1 MAQRISWRQ
10 PNVTTKRAGSG
21 RRRGPRGAAER
32 VSGLLVM
39 LPWLVERKRVKLAQ
53 MAKQFKLSESELM
66 DDLMMAAVCGVP
78 PYSPDALID
87 VFIDE
92 DEVVAEVPLLFS
104 RPLRLNTAE
113 VFALT
118 SMGKAA
124 MQLPGTSATGSLAT
138 ALAKLRR
145 LLPSAQDHVEI
156 DLAPVRYVDTCTA
169 AVKSGE
175 QLNITYFSPARAQRS
190 ERTIT
195 PRKVFEDGG
204 HWYVAADDENS
215 AEQRVFRID
224 RIEALEHTSSFTPNV
239 AAHSASDP
247 GDDGEWFS
255 DSLQRVTLRV
265 QPRARWVVES
275 YPYISRVINTDGS
288 VDIAMAVSSE
298 HWLGRLLLR
307 AGTNVSVLEPIEL
320 RDVGKRTASAV
331 LKRYG

>member
-1 MAQRISWRQ
+1 M
-10 PNVTTKRAGSG
+10 TTKRVSAK

-39 LPWLVERKRVKLAQ
+39 LPWLVERKRVNLAQ
-53 MAKQFKLSESELM
+53 MAEQFKLTEAELM

-124 MQLPGTSATGSLAT
+124 LQLPGATATGPLST
-138 ALAKLRR
+138 ALTKLSR
-145 LLPSAQDHVEI
+145 LLPSAQDVVEI
-156 DLAPVRYVDTCTA
+156 DLTPVTHVADIAA
-169 AVKSGE
+169 AVESGE
-175 QLNITYFSPARAQRS
+175 RLRITYFSPVRAQHS
-190 ERTIT
+190 ERSIT

-204 HWYVAADDENS
+204 HWYVAADDDRSGER
-215 AEQRVFRID
+215 RVFRID
-224 RIEALEHTSSFTPNV
+224 RIESLEHTSSFSTIV
-239 AAHSASDP
+239 ADSTDRELA
-247 GDDGEWFS
+247 DDGEWFS
-255 DSLQRVTLRV
+255 DALQRVTLRV

-275 YPYISRVINTDGS
+275 YPFISRTKNPDGS
-288 VDIAMAVSSE
+288 VDITMAVSSE

-307 AGTNVSVLEPIEL
+307 AGTNVKVLEPVEL
-320 RDVGKRTASAV
+320 RDVGVRTAQAV

>member
-1 MAQRISWRQ
+1 M
-10 PNVTTKRAGSG
+10 TTKRASSG

-53 MAKQFKLSESELM
+53 MAEQFKLSESELM

-124 MQLPGTSATGSLAT
+124 MQLPGTTVTGPLGT

-145 LLPSAQDHVEI
+145 LLPSAQDLVEI
-156 DLAPVRYVDTCTA
+156 DLLPVPYVDTFTA
-169 AVKSGE
+169 AVESGE
-175 QLNITYFSPARAQRS
+175 QLQITYFSPARAQRS
-190 ERTIT
+190 ERAIT

-204 HWYVAADDENS
+204 HWYVAADDFGSGER
-215 AEQRVFRID
+215 RVFRID
-224 RIEALEHTSSFTPNV
+224 RIEALEHTSKFGPRLTEHLSGN
-239 AAHSASDP
+239 P
-247 GDDGEWFS
+247 GDESEWFS
-255 DSLQRVTLRV
+255 DSLQKVTLRV

-275 YPYISRVINTDGS
+275 YPYISRIKNKDGS
-288 VDIAMAVSSE
+288 VDITMAVSSE

-307 AGTNVSVLEPIEL
+307 AGTNVSVLEPAEL
-320 RDVGKRTASAV
+320 RDVGKRTALEV

>member
-1 MAQRISWRQ
+1 M
-10 PNVTTKRAGSG
+10 TTKWINAG

-53 MAKQFKLSESELM
+53 MAEQFKMSEADLT

-124 MQLPGTSATGSLAT
+124 LQLPGATATGPLAT
-138 ALAKLRR
+138 ALIKLGR
-145 LLPSAQDHVEI
+145 LLPSAQDLIEI
-156 DLAPVRYVDTCTA
+156 DLKPVAHVA
-169 AVKSGE
+169 AFTEAVESGE
-175 QLNITYFSPARAQRS
+175 QLVITYFSPARAERS

-204 HWYVAADDENS
+204 HWYVAADDDRSGER
-215 AEQRVFRID
+215 RVFRID
-224 RIEALEHTSSFTPNV
+224 RVEVLEHTSSFSRNTTAPP
-239 AAHSASDP
+239 A
-247 GDDGEWFS
+247 GDTFDEGDWFS
-255 DSLQRVTLRV
+255 DSLQQVTLRV

-275 YPYISRVINTDGS
+275 YPYIERTKNIDGS
-288 VDIAMAVSSE
+288 VDITMAVSSE

-307 AGTNVSVLEPIEL
+307 AGTNVVVLEPREL
-320 RDVGKRTASAV
+320 RDIGQRTAIEV
-331 LKRYG
+331 LNRYG

>member
-1 MAQRISWRQ
+1 MTA
-10 PNVTTKRAGSG
+10 KRASSG

-53 MAKQFKLSESELM
+53 MAEQFKLSEAELM

-104 RPLRLNTAE
+104 RPLRLSTAE

-124 MQLPGTSATGSLAT
+124 LQLPGATATGPLAT
-138 ALAKLRR
+138 ALAKLCR
-145 LLPSAQDHVEI
+145 LLPSVQDVVEI
-156 DLAPVRYVDTCTA
+156 DLQPVAHVAAFTA
-169 AVKSGE
+169 AVESGE
-175 QLNITYFSPARAQRS
+175 QLHITYFSPARAERS

-204 HWYVAADDENS
+204 HWYVVADDDRSGER
-215 AEQRVFRID
+215 RVFRID
-224 RIEALEHTSSFTPNV
+224 RIEGLEHTSSF
-239 AAHSASDP
+239 ASVETASTDGDLGEDDP
-247 GDDGEWFS
+247 WFS

-275 YPYISRVINTDGS
+275 YPFVSRTKNSDGS
-288 VDIAMAVSSE
+288 VDITMAVSSE

-307 AGTNVSVLEPIEL
+307 AGTHVSVLEPVEL

>member
-1 MAQRISWRQ
+1 M
-10 PNVTTKRAGSG
+10 TTKRTGSG

-32 VSGLLVM
+32 VSGLLIM

-53 MAKQFKLSESELM
+53 MAEQFKMSEAELM

-118 SMGKAA
+118 STGKAA
-124 MQLPGTSATGSLAT
+124 LQLPGAIATGPLAS

-145 LLPSAQDHVEI
+145 LLPSAEDVVEI
-156 DLAPVRYVDTCTA
+156 DLAPVAHVAEFTA
-169 AVKSGE
+169 AVESGE
-175 QLNITYFSPARAQRS
+175 QLRITYFSPARAERS
-190 ERTIT
+190 ERNIT

-204 HWYVAADDENS
+204 HWYVIADDDRSGER
-215 AEQRVFRID
+215 RVFRID
-224 RIEALEHTSSFTPNV
+224 RIESVEHTASFSPV
-239 AAHSASDP
+239 ASVSTHSDP
-247 GDDGEWFS
+247 GEDSEWFGE
-255 DSLQRVTLRV
+255 SLQQVTLRV

-275 YPYISRVINTDGS
+275 YPYISRIKNPDSS
-288 VDIAMAVSSE
+288 VDITMAVSSE

-307 AGTNVSVLEPIEL
+307 AGTNVSVLEPAEL
-320 RDVGKRTASAV
+320 RDVGMRTATAV
-331 LKRYG
+331 LKRYD

>member
-1 MAQRISWRQ
+1 M
-10 PNVTTKRAGSG
+10 TTKRTSSG

-39 LPWLVERKRVKLAQ
+39 LPWLVERKRVKLAH
-53 MAKQFKLSESELM
+53 MAEQFKMSEAELM

-124 MQLPGTSATGSLAT
+124 LQVPGATATGPLAT

-145 LLPSAQDHVEI
+145 LLPSAQDFVEI
-156 DLAPVRYVDTCTA
+156 DLRPVAFVDEITA
-169 AVKSGE
+169 AVESGE
-175 QLNITYFSPARAQRS
+175 QLRISYFSPARAQRS
-190 ERTIT
+190 ERSIT

-204 HWYVAADDENS
+204 HWYVVADDDLSGER
-215 AEQRVFRID
+215 RVFRVD
-224 RIEALEHTSSFTPNV
+224 RIETLEHTSSFSPV
-239 AAHSASDP
+239 AAVSTR
-247 GDDGEWFS
+247 GTQDDESEWFG
-255 DSLQRVTLRV
+255 DSFQRVTLRV

-275 YPYISRVINTDGS
+275 YPFVSRTKNSDGS
-288 VDIAMAVSSE
+288 VDITMAVSSE

-307 AGTNVSVLEPIEL
+307 AGTSVTVLEPAEL
-320 RDVGKRTASAV
+320 RDVGKRTARAV
-331 LKRYG
+331 LNRYG

>member
-1 MAQRISWRQ
+1 MTA
-10 PNVTTKRAGSG
+10 KRANPG

-53 MAKQFKLSESELM
+53 MAEQFKLSEKELM

-124 MQLPGTSATGSLAT
+124 LQLPGATATGPLAT
-138 ALAKLRR
+138 ALTKLRR
-145 LLPSAQDHVEI
+145 LLPSAQDVVEI
-156 DLAPVRYVDTCTA
+156 DLAPVAHVAEFTA
-169 AVKSGE
+169 AVESGE
-175 QLNITYFSPARAQRS
+175 QLHITYFSPARAQRS
-190 ERTIT
+190 ERSIT

-204 HWYVAADDENS
+204 HWYVVADDDLSGER
-215 AEQRVFRID
+215 RVFRID
-224 RIEALEHTSSFTPNV
+224 RVESLEHTSSFSPV
-239 AAHSASDP
+239 AAVSTHDDQ
-247 GDDGEWFS
+247 GDESEWFG
-255 DSLQRVTLRV
+255 DSLQQVTLRV

-275 YPYISRVINTDGS
+275 YPFISRIKNSDGS
-288 VDIAMAVSSE
+288 VDITMAVSSE

-307 AGTNVSVLEPIEL
+307 AGTNVRVLEPVEL
-320 RDVGKRTASAV
+320 RNVGKRTAEAV

>member
-1 MAQRISWRQ
+1 
-10 PNVTTKRAGSG
+10 
-21 RRRGPRGAAER
+21 
-32 VSGLLVM
+32 M
-39 LPWLVERKRVKLAQ
+39 LPWLMERKRVKLAD
-53 MAKQFKLSESELM
+53 MAEQFKMSESELM

-124 MQLPGTSATGSLAT
+124 LQLPGSTESGPLAT

-145 LLPSAQDHVEI
+145 LLPSTQDLVEI
-156 DLAPVRYVDTCTA
+156 DLAPVRYVDQITA
-169 AVKSGE
+169 AVESGE
-175 QLNITYFSPARAQRS
+175 QLRITYFSPARAQRS
-190 ERTIT
+190 ERSIT

-204 HWYVAADDENS
+204 HWYVAADDDGS
-215 AEQRVFRID
+215 GQQRVFRID
-224 RIEALEHTSSFTPNV
+224 RIEALEHTSRFSLG
-239 AAHSASDP
+239 ASTATV
-247 GDDGEWFS
+247 GDSGDESEWFG
-255 DSLQRVTLRV
+255 DSLQQVTLRV

-275 YPYISRVINTDGS
+275 YPYISRIKNSDGS
-288 VDIAMAVSSE
+288 VDITMAVSSE

-307 AGTNVSVLEPIEL
+307 AGTSVSVLEPVEL
-320 RDVGKRTASAV
+320 RDVAKRSASEV

>member
-1 MAQRISWRQ
+1 MAQRIGKRLTPMS
-10 PNVTTKRAGSG
+10 TKRANAG

-39 LPWLVERKRVKLAQ
+39 LPWLVERKRVKLAD
-53 MAKQFKLSESELM
+53 MAKQFKMSEAELT

-92 DEVVAEVPLLFS
+92 DEVVAEVPLVFS

-124 MQLPGTSATGSLAT
+124 LQFPGAADTGPLAT
-138 ALAKLRR
+138 ALTKLRR
-145 LLPSAQDHVEI
+145 LLPSTQDLIEVDLKPVAHVAEF
-156 DLAPVRYVDTCTA
+156 TA
-169 AVKSGE
+169 AVESGE
-175 QLNITYFSPARAQRS
+175 QLIITYLSPARAERS
-190 ERTIT
+190 ERAIT

-204 HWYVAADDENS
+204 HWYVAADDDRSGER
-215 AEQRVFRID
+215 RVFRID
-224 RIEALEHTSSFTPNV
+224 RVEGVEHTSSFSPNTSTPDSGN
-239 AAHSASDP
+239 SGDESD
-247 GDDGEWFS
+247 WFS
-255 DSLQRVTLRV
+255 GLRQQVTLRV

-275 YPYISRVINTDGS
+275 YPYIERTKNDDGS
-288 VDIAMAVSSE
+288 VDITMAVSSE

-307 AGTNVSVLEPIEL
+307 AGINVRVLEPVEL
-320 RDVGKRTASAV
+320 RDVAMRTAAKV
-331 LKRYG
+331 LERYG

>member
-1 MAQRISWRQ
+1 M
-10 PNVTTKRAGSG
+10 TTKGTGSG
-21 RRRGPRGAAER
+21 RRRGPRGAADR

-39 LPWLVERKRVKLAQ
+39 LPWLMERKRVKLAD
-53 MAKQFKLSESELM
+53 MAEQFKMSESELM

-124 MQLPGTSATGSLAT
+124 LQLPGSTESGPLAT

-145 LLPSAQDHVEI
+145 LLPSTQDLVEI
-156 DLAPVRYVDTCTA
+156 DLAPVRYVDQITA
-169 AVKSGE
+169 AVESGE
-175 QLNITYFSPARAQRS
+175 QLRITYFSPARAQRS
-190 ERTIT
+190 ERSIT

-204 HWYVAADDENS
+204 HWYVAADDDGS
-215 AEQRVFRID
+215 GEQRVFRID
-224 RIEALEHTSSFTPNV
+224 RIEALEHTSSFSL
-239 AAHSASDP
+239 SASTAAV
-247 GDDGEWFS
+247 GDLGDESEWFG
-255 DSLQRVTLRV
+255 DSLQQVTLRV

-275 YPYISRVINTDGS
+275 YPYMSRIKNSDGS
-288 VDIAMAVSSE
+288 VDITMAVSSE

-307 AGTNVSVLEPIEL
+307 AGTSVSVLEPVGL
-320 RDVGKRTASAV
+320 RDVAKRSAIEV

>member
-1 MAQRISWRQ
+1 M
-10 PNVTTKRAGSG
+10 TTKRANSG

-53 MAKQFKLSESELM
+53 MAEQFKLSESELM

-124 MQLPGTSATGSLAT
+124 LQLPGTTATGPLAT

-145 LLPSAQDHVEI
+145 LLPSAQDLVEI
-156 DLAPVRYVDTCTA
+156 DLAPVPNVDTFTA
-169 AVKSGE
+169 AVESGE
-175 QLNITYFSPARAQRS
+175 QLRITYFSPARAQRS

-204 HWYVAADDENS
+204 HWYVAADDYGSGER
-215 AEQRVFRID
+215 RVFRID
-224 RIEALEHTSSFTPNV
+224 RIETLEHTLSFSPI
-239 AAHSASDP
+239 AATSTFSDP
-247 GDDGEWFS
+247 GDESEWFG
-255 DSLQRVTLRV
+255 DSLQQVTLRV

-275 YPYISRVINTDGS
+275 YPYISRIKNSDGS
-288 VDIAMAVSSE
+288 VDITMAVSSE

-307 AGTNVSVLEPIEL
+307 AGTNVSVLEPVEL
-320 RDVGKRTASAV
+320 REVGKRTARAV
-331 LKRYG
+331 LRRYG

>member
-1 MAQRISWRQ
+1 MK
-10 PNVTTKRAGSG
+10 TKRASSG
-21 RRRGPRGAAER
+21 RRRGPRGAADR

-53 MAKQFKLSESELM
+53 MAEQFKLSESELM
-66 DDLMMAAVCGVP
+66 EDLMMAAVCGVP

-92 DEVVAEVPLLFS
+92 DEVVAEVPILFS

-124 MQLPGTSATGSLAT
+124 LQLPGTTATGPLAT
-138 ALAKLRR
+138 ALVKLRR
-145 LLPSAQDHVEI
+145 LLPSAQDLVEI
-156 DLAPVRYVDTCTA
+156 DLLPVPYVDTFTA
-169 AVKSGE
+169 AVETGE
-175 QLNITYFSPARAQRS
+175 QLQITYFSPARAQRS

-204 HWYVAADDENS
+204 HWYVAADDFGSSER
-215 AEQRVFRID
+215 RVFRID
-224 RIEALEHTSSFTPNV
+224 RIEALEHTFSFSLSTATTPV
-239 AAHSASDP
+239 GDP
-247 GDDGEWFS
+247 GDGSEWFS
-255 DSLQRVTLRV
+255 DSLQQVTLRV

-275 YPYISRVINTDGS
+275 YPYISRIKNKDGS
-288 VDIAMAVSSE
+288 VDITMSVSSE

-307 AGTNVSVLEPIEL
+307 AGTNVRVLEPVEL
-320 RDVGKRTASAV
+320 RDVAKRTASEV

>member
-1 MAQRISWRQ
+1 MAQRTGWRD
-10 PNVTTKRAGSG
+10 PIVTTKRAGSG

-53 MAKQFKLSESELM
+53 MAEQFKLSESELM

-92 DEVVAEVPLLFS
+92 DEVVVEVPLLFS

-124 MQLPGTSATGSLAT
+124 LQLPGIAATGPLVT

-145 LLPSAQDHVEI
+145 LLPSAQDLVEI
-156 DLAPVRYVDTCTA
+156 DLAPVRFVDTCTA
-169 AVKSGE
+169 AVESGE
-175 QLNITYFSPARAQRS
+175 QLHITYFSPARAQRS

-204 HWYVAADDENS
+204 HWYVAADDDGS
-215 AEQRVFRID
+215 GEQRVFRID
-224 RIEALEHTSSFTPNV
+224 RIEALEHTSSFAPKLT
-239 AAHSASDP
+239 AHLSGDP
-247 GDDGEWFS
+247 GDEGEWFS
-255 DSLQRVTLRV
+255 DSLQQVTLRV

-275 YPYISRVINTDGS
+275 YPYISRIMNVDGS
-288 VDIAMAVSSE
+288 VDITMAVSSE

-307 AGTNVSVLEPIEL
+307 AGTNVSVLEPVEL
-320 RDVGKRTASAV
+320 RDVSKRTASAV

>member
-1 MAQRISWRQ
+1 MTA
-10 PNVTTKRAGSG
+10 KRVGVG

-39 LPWLVERKRVKLAQ
+39 LPWLVARERVKLAQ
-53 MAKQFKLSESELM
+53 MAEQFKLSEAELI

-118 SMGKAA
+118 SVGKAA
-124 MQLPGTSATGSLAT
+124 MQLPGATATGPLAT

-145 LLPSAQDHVEI
+145 LLPSSQDVVEI
-156 DLAPVRYVDTCTA
+156 DIEPVAHVEAFTA
-169 AVKSGE
+169 AVESGE
-175 QLNITYFSPARAQRS
+175 QLRITYFSAARAQSS

-204 HWYVAADDENS
+204 HWYVTADDDRSGER
-215 AEQRVFRID
+215 RVFRID
-224 RIEALEHTSSFTPNV
+224 RIEHLEHTSNFAPVEPSTT
-239 AAHSASDP
+239 DGDL
-247 GDDGEWFS
+247 GDDGKWFK

-275 YPYISRVINTDGS
+275 YPFVSRTKNPDDS
-288 VDIAMAVSSE
+288 VDITMAVSSE

-307 AGTNVSVLEPIEL
+307 AGTDVSVVEPASM

-331 LKRYG
+331 LRRYG

>member
-1 MAQRISWRQ
+1 M
-10 PNVTTKRAGSG
+10 TTKRAGSG
-21 RRRGPRGAAER
+21 RRRGPRGAADR

-39 LPWLVERKRVKLAQ
+39 LPWLMERKRVKLAD
-53 MAKQFKLSESELM
+53 MAEQFKMSESELM

-124 MQLPGTSATGSLAT
+124 LQLPGTSESGPLAT

-145 LLPSAQDHVEI
+145 LLPSAQDHVAI
-156 DLAPVRYVDTCTA
+156 DLAPVRYVDAITE
-169 AVKSGE
+169 AVESGQ
-175 QLNITYFSPARAQRS
+175 QLLITYFSPVRAKRT
-190 ERTIT
+190 ERVIT

-204 HWYVAADDENS
+204 HWYVAADDD
-215 AEQRVFRID
+215 ATGEQRVFRID
-224 RIEALEHTSSFTPNV
+224 RIEALEHTSSFSPTAEKV
-239 AAHSASDP
+239 AA
-247 GDDGEWFS
+247 GDSGDESEWFGE
-255 DSLQRVTLRV
+255 SLQRVTLRV
-265 QPRARWVVES
+265 QPKARWVVES
-275 YPYISRVINTDGS
+275 YPYISRTKNQDGS
-288 VDIAMAVSSE
+288 VDITMAVSSE

-307 AGTNVSVLEPIEL
+307 AGTSVTVLEPVGF
-320 RDVGKRTASAV
+320 RDVAKRTASEV
-331 LKRYG
+331 LRRYG

>member
-1 MAQRISWRQ
+1 MTA
-10 PNVTTKRAGSG
+10 KRAGPG

-53 MAKQFKLSESELM
+53 MAEQFKLSEKELM

-118 SMGKAA
+118 STGKAA
-124 MQLPGTSATGSLAT
+124 LQLPGATATGPLAT
-138 ALAKLRR
+138 ALTKLRR
-145 LLPSAQDHVEI
+145 LLPSAQDVVEI
-156 DLAPVRYVDTCTA
+156 DLAPVAHVAEFTA
-169 AVKSGE
+169 AVESGE
-175 QLNITYFSPARAQRS
+175 QLRITYFSPARAQRS
-190 ERTIT
+190 ERSIT

-204 HWYVAADDENS
+204 HWYVIADDDLSGER
-215 AEQRVFRID
+215 RVFRID
-224 RIEALEHTSSFTPNV
+224 RVESLEHTSSFSPV
-239 AAHSASDP
+239 AAVSTHDDR
-247 GDDGEWFS
+247 GDESEWFG
-255 DSLQRVTLRV
+255 DSLQQVTLRV

-275 YPYISRVINTDGS
+275 YPFISRIKNSDGS
-288 VDIAMAVSSE
+288 VDITMAVSSE

-307 AGTNVSVLEPIEL
+307 AGTNVSVLEPVEL
-320 RDVGKRTASAV
+320 RNVGKRTAEAV

>member
-1 MAQRISWRQ
+1 
-10 PNVTTKRAGSG
+10 
-21 RRRGPRGAAER
+21 
-32 VSGLLVM
+32 M

-53 MAKQFKLSESELM
+53 MAEQFKLSESELM
-66 DDLMMAAVCGVP
+66 EDLMMAAVCGVP

-124 MQLPGTSATGSLAT
+124 LQLPGTTATGPLAT

-145 LLPSAQDHVEI
+145 LLPSAQDLVEI
-156 DLAPVRYVDTCTA
+156 DLAPMPYVDTFTA
-169 AVKSGE
+169 AVESGE
-175 QLNITYFSPARAQRS
+175 QLQITYFSPARAQRS

-204 HWYVAADDENS
+204 HWYVAADDFGSGER
-215 AEQRVFRID
+215 RVFRID
-224 RIEALEHTSSFTPNV
+224 RIEALEHTSSFSLGTATTPV
-239 AAHSASDP
+239 GDP
-247 GDDGEWFS
+247 GDGSEWFS
-255 DSLQRVTLRV
+255 DSLQQVTLRV

-275 YPYISRVINTDGS
+275 YPYISRIKNKDGS
-288 VDIAMAVSSE
+288 VDITMAVSSE

-307 AGTNVSVLEPIEL
+307 AGTNVRVLEPVEL
-320 RDVGKRTASAV
+320 RDVAKRTASEV

>member
-1 MAQRISWRQ
+1 MTA
-10 PNVTTKRAGSG
+10 KRANPG

-53 MAKQFKLSESELM
+53 MAEQFKLSEKELM

-113 VFALT
+113 MFALT

-124 MQLPGTSATGSLAT
+124 LQLPGATATGPLAT
-138 ALAKLRR
+138 ALTKLRR
-145 LLPSAQDHVEI
+145 LLPSAQDVVVI
-156 DLAPVRYVDTCTA
+156 DLAPVAHVAEFTA
-169 AVKSGE
+169 AVESGE
-175 QLNITYFSPARAQRS
+175 QLHITYFSPARAQRS
-190 ERTIT
+190 ERSIT

-204 HWYVAADDENS
+204 HWYVVADDDLSGER
-215 AEQRVFRID
+215 RVFRID
-224 RIEALEHTSSFTPNV
+224 RVESLEHTSSFSPV
-239 AAHSASDP
+239 AAVSTHDDQ
-247 GDDGEWFS
+247 GDESEWFG
-255 DSLQRVTLRV
+255 DSLQQVTLRV

-275 YPYISRVINTDGS
+275 YPFISRIKNSDGS
-288 VDIAMAVSSE
+288 VDITMAVSSE

-307 AGTNVSVLEPIEL
+307 AGTNVSVLEPVEL
-320 RDVGKRTASAV
+320 RNVGKRTAEAV

>member
-1 MAQRISWRQ
+1 M
-10 PNVTTKRAGSG
+10 TTKGVGSG
-21 RRRGPRGAAER
+21 RRRGPRGAADR

-39 LPWLVERKRVKLAQ
+39 LPWLMERKRVKLAD
-53 MAKQFKLSESELM
+53 MAEQFKMSESELM

-124 MQLPGTSATGSLAT
+124 LQLPGTSESGPLAT

-145 LLPSAQDHVEI
+145 LLPSAQDLVEI
-156 DLAPVRYVDTCTA
+156 DLAPVPFVKAITE
-169 AVKSGE
+169 AVESGE
-175 QLNITYFSPARAQRS
+175 LLRITYFSPARALRS

-195 PRKVFEDGG
+195 PRKVFEEGG
-204 HWYVAADDENS
+204 NWYVAADDEGS
-215 AEQRVFRID
+215 GEQRVFRID
-224 RIEALEHTSSFTPNV
+224 RIEALEHT
-239 AAHSASDP
+239 ASYSPTATTSTESEP
-247 GDDGEWFS
+247 GEGSEWFGES
-255 DSLQRVTLRV
+255 MQQVTLRV

-275 YPYISRVINTDGS
+275 YPYISRTKNSDGS
-288 VDIAMAVSSE
+288 VDITMAVSSE

-307 AGTNVSVLEPIEL
+307 AGTNVSVLEPAEL
-320 RDVGKRTASAV
+320 RDVAKRTASEV